1 MLIPTKH
8 HIAKVMSWYLDKML
22 DNNVLEMT
30 LCCLKE
36 AALRMTSF
44 KYWIL
49 EILYS
54 SFFQLVLPLRQS
66 YLMQTES
73 PTLLN
78 LLVTDHELEY
88 GESYTGTVY
97 ELDVWTRPWHRNFY
111 FLRTL
116 LSHMTLTLNFL
127 LLCIYEHV
135 SRCNIYIRKHLF
147 QLLTHEILFCSS
159 NIMLESDP
167 V

>member
-1 MLIPTKH
+1 
-8 HIAKVMSWYLDKML
+8 ML

-78 LLVTDHELEY
+78 LHVTDHELEY
-88 GESYTGTVY
+88 GESYTGTVVS
-97 ELDVWTRPWHRNFY
+97 LRIRCVDKTLTQNFY
-111 FLRTL
+111 FLRAL
-116 LSHMTLTLNFL
+116 LSHMTLKLYFL
-127 LLCIYEHV
+127 LLCIYEHA